1 MWISL
6 LLNNWRIIATVLALA
21 AIFYRIDDRAYQSG
35 VDDAFETCQNTTVP
49 AARAWEQSECL
60 KNIQRIEDSNAQNI
74 RSKDLIND
82 RYAAALKRLRGSQA
96 APKQHRVPSSAVD
109 SSGTE
114 GLPVPAEGGSLG
126 ERILE
131 LSRDAEIRSQEFVNC
146 RAFVLDG
153 KSD

>member
-6 LLNNWRIIATVLALA
+6 LLNNWRAVAAVLALA

-35 VDDAFETCQNTTVP
+35 VDDASDTCLNTTVP

-74 RSKDLIND
+74 RSKSLIND
-82 RYAAALKRLRGSQA
+82 RHADALKRLRGSKV
-96 APKQHRVPSSAVD
+96 APKQDRVSSTPVD
-109 SSGTE
+109 SSAAE
-114 GLPVPAEGGSLG
+114 GLPVPAEGGSLS

-131 LSRDAEIRSQEFVNC
+131 LSRDAATRDAEFNNC